1 MVDFIAQSRTRNVHP
16 LISKVLEIRWSL
28 NDQVCVCVSPESDK
42 HKLIEYS
49 IQCRL
54 AYKTTW
60 YWFYKRI
67 GLISE
72 AWAICHLVARTGFI
86 SELVL

>member
-1 MVDFIAQSRTRNVHP
+1 MIKFVT
-16 LISKVLEIRWSL
+16 
-28 NDQVCVCVSPESDK
+28 PESDK

-67 GLISE
+67 GLITKV
-72 AWAICHLVARTGFI
+72 WAIGHLVAHIGFI
-86 SELVL
+86 NELVL